1 MNNKQ
6 FCLLHQ
12 FLNKA
17 VSLLIVFIIVIT
29 LSGCSLPWNQKQ
41 ISENTISAT
50 EDNADFTEYVN
61 NLFAD
66 LLSADMVS
74 LHAYVEHPRD
84 FGINDY
90 EITLGRYDLD
100 NPDDTSDYTDII
112 STLKSFDR
120 STLSAK
126 QQITLDELLMY
137 IENELEYSDLYMFN
151 TQLQTTT
158 GIHVQL
164 PLLFAEYTFAEKKDI
179 DEYIELLCDVDGYFE
194 NMAAFEK
201 LRADNGY
208 FMEDTLADEVIES
221 CKSFL
226 ETAGSENGALISTF
240 NEKLASVDG
249 LSSQDIADYKAKN
262 VSAVNEHVIPI
273 ILIIHTILNIY
284 SLRHLAGANLLTNT
298 ISWLILTSRNIC
310 LKCSHLRLKT
320 PLFLINLTHFHSI

>member
-1 MNNKQ
+1 MIQYVNNKSVFLIILIKTEMRISMNNKQ

-50 EDNADFTEYVN
+50 EDFTEYVN

-158 GIHVQL
+158 GVFMSSCHFF
-164 PLLFAEYTFAEKKDI
+164 LLNT
-179 DEYIELLCDVDGYFE
+179 
-194 NMAAFEK
+194 
-201 LRADNGY
+201 
-208 FMEDTLADEVIES
+208 
-221 CKSFL
+221 
-226 ETAGSENGALISTF
+226 
-240 NEKLASVDG
+240 
-249 LSSQDIADYKAKN
+249 
-262 VSAVNEHVIPI
+262 
-273 ILIIHTILNIY
+273 
-284 SLRHLAGANLLTNT
+284 HLQKRRILTNILSFYVMLT
-298 ISWLILTSRNIC
+298 DILKIWL
-310 LKCSHLRLKT
+310 HLRSFVLTTDILWKI
-320 PLFLINLTHFHSI
+320 PLPMR

>member
-1 MNNKQ
+1 MHNKQ

-41 ISENTISAT
+41 ISETTISAT

-74 LHAYVEHPRD
+74 LHAYVEHPKD

-137 IENELEYSDLYMFN
+137 MEMSWN
-151 TQLQTTT
+151 TVICTCLTHSFRQLQ
-158 GIHVQL
+158 V
-164 PLLFAEYTFAEKKDI
+164 
-179 DEYIELLCDVDGYFE
+179 
-194 NMAAFEK
+194 
-201 LRADNGY
+201 
-208 FMEDTLADEVIES
+208 FMSS
-221 CKSFL
+221 C
-226 ETAGSENGALISTF
+226 
-240 NEKLASVDG
+240 
-249 LSSQDIADYKAKN
+249 
-262 VSAVNEHVIPI
+262 
-273 ILIIHTILNIY
+273 
-284 SLRHLAGANLLTNT
+284 
-298 ISWLILTSRNIC
+298 
-310 LKCSHLRLKT
+310 
-320 PLFLINLTHFHSI
+320 HFFC